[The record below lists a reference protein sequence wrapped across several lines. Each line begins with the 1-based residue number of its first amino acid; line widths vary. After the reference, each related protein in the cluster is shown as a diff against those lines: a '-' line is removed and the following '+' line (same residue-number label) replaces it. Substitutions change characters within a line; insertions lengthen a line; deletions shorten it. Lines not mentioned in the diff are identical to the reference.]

1 MEIYRVPP
9 YPMSVT
15 YEGFTPSTE
24 HFLTLLDSRTGF
36 VDSASATSDVSGNL
50 TFVIPDEVA
59 KYDEEYSA
67 TIYEGSDDTGST
79 VGSDNLNIVRPYLVP
94 ANITPAGEDVNDYIK
109 YERIARL
116 AIDNIVGGFYYKDFV
131 LDLQGMGSDKLVL
144 GRRINFIDSVVAN
157 NELVYDSS
165 EESNEVLYTLTP
177 DKQSMIVHRSDA
189 MNIVDGRAPTTIP
202 APSDYGQYIGRTV
215 DFPVGYNYTVRVDSG
230 WAFVPQDIK
239 EATQLLIDDM
249 ACGAPNYLN
258 KYVREYETKDYRIDI
273 HRPAFA
279 GTGNLIVDQ
288 TLEKYKGDTLYDGVR
303 VL

>member
-9 YPMSVT
+9 YPLTVT
-15 YEGFTPSTE
+15 YSDLPLSSSVFM
-24 HFLTLLDSRTGF
+24 TLLDSRVGF
-36 VDSASATSDVSGNL
+36 VDSASATTDGSGNA
-50 TFVIPDEVA
+50 TFEVPDEVA
-59 KYDEEYSA
+59 KYDGEYNV
-67 TIYEGSDDTGST
+67 TIYDGVDDTGD
-79 VGSDNLNIVRPYLVP
+79 VVASDNLNIVRPYLIP

-116 AIDNIVGGFYYKDFV
+116 AIDSVVGGFYYKNVV
-131 LDLQGMGSDKLVL
+131 LDLQGMGNDKLTL
-144 GRRINFIDSVVAN
+144 GKRINKIDTVVAN
-157 NELVYDSS
+157 NELVYDST
-165 EESNEVLYTLTP
+165 EEENDVEYTMTP
-177 DKQSMIVHRSDA
+177 DMQSMIVVKTGSA
-189 MNIVDGRAPTTIP
+189 NIVDGRPPTTIP
-202 APSDYGQYIGRTV
+202 ASSDYGQYGGRIV
-215 DFPVGYNYTVRVDSG
+215 DFPVGYNYTVRADSG
-230 WAFVPQDIK
+230 WAYVPQDIK

-288 TLEKYKGDTLYDGVR
+288 ILAKYLGDTLYNGVR

>member
-9 YPMSVT
+9 YPLSVD
-15 YEGFTPSTE
+15 YSGFTPSE
-24 HFLTLLDSRTGF
+24 DHFMTLLDSRTGF
-36 VDSASATSDVSGNL
+36 VDSASAVSDGSGVVS
-50 TFVIPDEVA
+50 FEIPSEVA
-59 KYDEEYSA
+59 KYDGEYSA
-67 TIYEGSDDTGST
+67 NIYEGTDDSGPM
-79 VGSDNLNIVRPYLVP
+79 VGSDNLNIVRPYLIP
-94 ANITPAGEDVNDYIK
+94 ADITPVDGNIDDYIK

-116 AIDNIVGGFYYKDFV
+116 AIDNIVGGFYYKNIV
-131 LDLQGMGSDKLVL
+131 LDLQGMGADKLTL
-144 GRRINFIDSVVAN
+144 GRRMNLIDSVVEN

-165 EESNEVLYTLTP
+165 EEENEVVYTLTP
-177 DKQSMIVHRSDA
+177 DKQSMIVLRTEA
-189 MNIVDGRAPTTIP
+189 MNILDGRVPVTTRTR
-202 APSDYGQYIGRTV
+202 SDYGDDAGRIV
-215 DFPVGYNYTVRVDSG
+215 DFPVGYNYTVRADSG

-288 TLEKYKGDTLYDGVR
+288 TLEKYKGETLYDGMR